1 MKKFY
6 VMRVNGN
13 IDRAVLYVAT
23 ADEAQARA
31 AEDSKAYGSEI
42 RAEPYG
48 SRECDTAELFWKV
61 VIL

>member
-1 MKKFY
+1 
-6 VMRVNGN
+6 MRVNGN

-31 AEDSKAYGSEI
+31 ADEAQAYGAEI
-42 RAEPYG
+42 RAELYG
-48 SRECDTAELFWKV
+48 SRECDTAELFGKV